1 MTTTSLPEQGAAC
14 ASPTPSVGGE
24 WRTHLPRPRCREC
37 GRICPISHKG
47 PDCVPFIDAAHQGTQ
62 EQKRKSALR
71 KLGGDRRSGPSSRP
85 PGRTLTGSWLPN
97 GLADGFWL
105 RGREKS
111 SWGVWRDVGSS
122 PWPAESVA
130 QNVLIAN
137 TLRRLQT
144 IAKCCTRGRL
154 KILRRSTP
162 NFQGSI
168 EPCSSGD

>member
-1 MTTTSLPEQGAAC
+1 MQ
-14 ASPTPSVGGE
+14 V
-24 WRTHLPRPRCREC
+24 RPRPWVVNGVHTSHDHDAENAAVFALYPIRDQTASLLLMLRIK
-37 GRICPISHKG
+37 GRKNRRGSRHFG
-47 PDCVPFIDAAHQGTQ
+47 N
-62 EQKRKSALR
+62 S
-71 KLGGDRRSGPSSRP
+71 GGDRRSGPASRP